1 MSTPP
6 FVPPAFSGRFGVA
19 RRDITPDIRIYARNW
34 GAAAS
39 DTAES
44 IHRPLTLT
52 VLALQE
58 TKSDDPLLVI
68 LSLDLGWWRARDEEI
83 ALADAVMAAG
93 VLPGRFI
100 ISLSHT
106 HSGPIFCPRESG
118 QLGGEHIA
126 PYLAMLCA
134 TITEAITAALVS
146 STPGLFE
153 TATGTCPLATHRDLP
168 DPAAD
173 RFLVGWNPAARP
185 DQTLLVGR
193 ITRPD
198 GSCLATLVN
207 YACHPTILAWE
218 NRTISPDFVGAMREV
233 VEADTAS
240 PCLFLQGASGEL
252 SPRHQYVGDL
262 AVPERAGRCLG
273 HSVLS
278 LLYHMLEPACEL
290 VYEGCR
296 ESGAPLAVWDVKK
309 RASLPGSIT
318 TRDVTVPLPIK
329 ADLPLSAE
337 FTTAIATTEDRVL
350 RERLQRKSLIRE
362 AIGDASEYP
371 TTGWL
376 WRCGSILIVAVPN
389 ELYASFQETVRELA
403 GDLPVF
409 VVTLANGGRGYLVP
423 ASYYDLDIYP
433 MWQSPFARGAFEQLV
448 SAVSAEV
455 VRLRDL

>member
-6 FVPPAFSGRFGVA
+6 LVPPAFSGRFGVA
-19 RRDITPDIRIYARNW
+19 RRDITPDVRIYARNW
-34 GAAAS
+34 GAAVS

-44 IHRPLTLT
+44 IHRSLTLT
-52 VLALQE
+52 VLTLQE
-58 TKSDDPLLVI
+58 LRSDDPLLVI

-83 ALADAVMAAG
+83 ALADAVLAAG
-93 VLPGRFI
+93 VAPGRFI

-106 HSGPIFCPRESG
+106 HSGPIFCPRESS
-118 QLGGEHIA
+118 QPGGEHIE
-126 PYLAMLCA
+126 PYLAKICA
-134 TITEAITAALVS
+134 TITEAISAALAN
-146 STPGLFE
+146 STAGLLE

-168 DPAAD
+168 DPDAD
-173 RFLVGWNPAARP
+173 RFLVGWHPAGRP

-193 ITRPD
+193 ITRAD
-198 GSCLATLVN
+198 GSCFATLVN

-233 VEADTAS
+233 VETDTGA

-262 AVPERAGRCLG
+262 SVPERAGRCLG

-278 LLYHMLEPACEL
+278 LLYHMLESACEFT
-290 VYEGCR
+290 YEGSR
-296 ESGAPLAVWDVKK
+296 ESGAPLAIWGVKK
-309 RASLPGSIT
+309 RLSLPDTIV

-337 FTTAIATTEDRVL
+337 FATAIAITEDRVL

-362 AIGDASEYP
+362 AIGDAAEYP

-389 ELYASFQETVRELA
+389 ELYAFFQETVRELA

-423 ASYYDLDIYP
+423 APYYDLDIYP
-433 MWQSPFARGAFEQLV
+433 MWQTPFGRGAFEQFV
-448 SAVSAEV
+448 SAVSKEV
-455 VRLRDL
+455 RHLRDL